1 MGHMG
6 MGLVGHMGM
15 GLLDIW
21 GWDCWTYG
29 DETAGH
35 MGMGLLDIWGWTH
48 GIYIYMGYMWEVQN
62 YCNI

>member
-1 MGHMG
+1 
-6 MGLVGHMGM
+6 MGM

-29 DETAGH
+29 DGTAGH
-35 MGMGLLDIWGWTH
+35 MGMRLLDIWGWDYWTY
-48 GIYIYMGYMWEVQN
+48 GDGLMGYIYMGYMWEVQN